1 MAMISSISRIS
12 RRPLVQISK
21 TSIRSLSTYSEKQE
35 KTGRPLSPHV
45 TIYAFPT
52 VAISSIAVRGTG
64 IGLAFGFYGAGIA
77 SLLGLDVAELMSTIG
92 ATQLGPAVKFTVAFP
107 FVYHYLGGVRHFIW
121 DYFPENTVDNK
132 TAESSSYLLFGLTA
146 AACAGAAIL

>member
-1 MAMISSISRIS
+1 
-12 RRPLVQISK
+12 
-21 TSIRSLSTYSEKQE
+21 
-35 KTGRPLSPHV
+35 
-45 TIYAFPT
+45 
-52 VAISSIAVRGTG
+52 
-64 IGLAFGFYGAGIA
+64 
-77 SLLGLDVAELMSTIG
+77 MSTIG